1 MLACIHCAI
10 NLQVLEMYHA
20 AGAWRALL
28 TAPGCDIT
36 AQLSRDQY
44 RQLREAMVRRTCT
57 CTGTCT
63 GTGTCTCFVLEC
75 YSKVSPT
82 VTFRQVSMVLATDMK
97 YHFEHLGRLKTR
109 LMSDAFVTVDRK
121 DVLFLLGQARA
132 LHAMRCMRN
141 VYVVRCTRTANVHC
155 PCMVALSLPR
165 QAVHAADISNP
176 AKVQTLQSRW
186 TQKVMKE
193 FFWQGDLEASL
204 GLPVSAF
211 FNRHTTSVAQCQIGF
226 INIIIRPFYV
236 EVRKLL
242 GDECQVCLDELDLNL
257 QAWETEGNALIEEWD
272 LSAPEGASLG
282 FS

>member
-1 MLACIHCAI
+1 M
-10 NLQVLEMYHA
+10 
-20 AGAWRALL
+20 R
-28 TAPGCDIT
+28 
-36 AQLSRDQY
+36 
-44 RQLREAMVRRTCT
+44 CT
-57 CTGTCT
+57 CT
-63 GTGTCTCFVLEC
+63 
-75 YSKVSPT
+75 
-82 VTFRQVSMVLATDMK
+82 
-97 YHFEHLGRLKTR
+97 
-109 LMSDAFVTVDRK
+109 
-121 DVLFLLGQARA
+121 
-132 LHAMRCMRN
+132 
-141 VYVVRCTRTANVHC
+141 VYVVRCMRTVLYVRC

-186 TQKVMKE
+186 TQKVMTE

-272 LSAPEGASLG
+272 LSAPEGANLG